1 MDRRTILTAG
11 AGAAAAMT
19 VLGTQSANAA
29 STILEAAAL
38 PDLPYAY
45 DALEPVIDKETVG
58 LHHDKHHAG
67 YVKGFN
73 GALEKLKAA
82 RAAGDFSAIKHL
94 SRDLAFHGS
103 GHAFHTLYWDS
114 MKPGGGSKPSRALGR
129 AIDRDFGSFD
139 NMVAQFK
146 AATKSVEASG
156 WGVLALEPSTRQL
169 VIMQSEKHQNLAIWG
184 CVPLM
189 VCDVWE
195 HAYYLKYKNMRG
207 DYIAAFCDII
217 DWDKTSKRYDDAL

>member
-1 MDRRTILTAG
+1 MDRRTILAAG
-11 AGAAAAMT
+11 GGVAAMSI
-19 VLGTQSANAA
+19 LGVRSASAA
-29 STILEAAAL
+29 PTILEAAAL

-45 DALEPVIDKETVG
+45 DALEPVIDKQTVG

-67 YVKGFN
+67 YVRGFN

-114 MKPGGGSKPSRALGR
+114 MKPGGRTRPGRALGR
-129 AIDRDFGSFD
+129 AIDRDFGSFED
-139 NMVAQFK
+139 MLGQFR
-146 AATKSVEASG
+146 AATKSVEGSG
-156 WGVLALEPSTRQL
+156 WGVLAIEPSTNQL
-169 VIMQSEKHQNLAIWG
+169 VILQSEKHQNLTVWG
-184 CVPLM
+184 CTPLM

-195 HAYYLKYKNMRG
+195 HAYYLKYQNMRG

-217 DWDKTSKRYDDAL
+217 DWEKASKRFDAAV